1 MYFFS
6 YFEALCCELWYH
18 TFKLSLF
25 SVAKYQSQVTEVTG
39 LFFFFRK
46 KKFLKK
52 IKRGAKSWRPNYYFL
67 SECYLFAL
75 IYIWLFNDRF
85 WLKMDWFS
93 MKFATSDIVINVLV
107 QQNKKTRF
115 WFHASYNTMYGA
127 LYFNVGL
134 NWRKIVQ

>member
-1 MYFFS
+1 MYFFHILKHCAVNCDIIRS
-6 YFEALCCELWYH
+6 NYH
-18 TFKLSLF
+18 FFQLPNINLKWQRLL
-25 SVAKYQSQVTEVTG
+25 VY
-39 LFFFFRK
+39 FFFRK
-46 KKFLKK
+46 KKFLKQ

-115 WFHASYNTMYGA
+115 WFHASYNTMYVLSSLFQCGFK
-127 LYFNVGL
+127 L
-134 NWRKIVQ
+134 